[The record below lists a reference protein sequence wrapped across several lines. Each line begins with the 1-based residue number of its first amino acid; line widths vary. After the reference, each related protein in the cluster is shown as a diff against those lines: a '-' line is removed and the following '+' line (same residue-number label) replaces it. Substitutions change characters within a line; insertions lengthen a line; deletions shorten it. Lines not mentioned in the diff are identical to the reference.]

1 MSSPYFANPYTARA
15 SILIMFDAMV
25 PLSFGKS
32 TKKKK
37 KSLVLIK
44 LIKRG
49 IWKKNTTNYGLNI
62 FNTINARTPG

>member
-32 TKKKK
+32 TKKKEK
-37 KSLVLIK
+37 KFRFNK
-44 LIKRG
+44 TN
-49 IWKKNTTNYGLNI
+49 KKENI
-62 FNTINARTPG
+62 